1 MPAGIIVFFPSYH
14 FLSAVKAAWLKN
26 GKMEKL
32 RERKEV
38 GETHP
43 LTDALPYCVWKF
55 QVYFEPEDSKNVESV
70 MTEYAS
76 AVHKFSVSIACEILF
91 NT

>member
-14 FLSAVKAAWLKN
+14 FLRAVKAAWLKN

-38 GETHP
+38 GESHP
-43 LTDALPYCVWKF
+43 LTDVLLYCENF
-55 QVYFEPEDSKNVESV
+55 RF
-70 MTEYAS
+70 
-76 AVHKFSVSIACEILF
+76 IL
-91 NT
+91 NQKTAKMWRV